1 MPYVPDI
8 AVVPLLVLV
17 PLLGSS
23 VWLSPSQVGPALLA
37 GAKHVAGT
45 LSILNVVIVFGGFI
59 LRKVFGLVAE
69 SKSAEAFTSTVLLTV
84 LGTAWLTAELG
95 LPMTLGSF
103 LAGVLLA
110 ESSFRSRIMV
120 DTEPFRGLFLGLF
133 FITTGMSMD
142 LSLFGKEPLKLLFL
156 ISSLLFWKTSAC
168 TVAGLPVG
176 LSLAESLRV
185 GLLIGQGGEFAFV
198 LFAIA
203 NKLGFLPNDI
213 YAYLITT
220 VVSTMALT
228 PALYTA
234 GLKLAPIIDNIVEK
248 AGGQPTVEATLMDV
262 SNSNEAFVLIFGFG
276 PVGRVIGR
284 MLSRKFIRWVAVDID
299 MESVRSGIKSNLPV
313 IYGDSVHPVELLEA
327 NNLPTPSAFVVTHT
341 TEDVTED
348 CLAAVRLAFPD
359 RPVYVRAKDVDQQKT
374 LLDMGGIAIYPEA
387 LETSLSLGALV
398 LKAFGTSKSDVSA
411 IKKELRSDGEVGLA
425 FEEYENYWKEYLRS
439 PLTDSPADGIDA
451 KDITE
456 VLESKDVTISVR
468 AEHTSPSPIVPSSSL
483 NDRDS
488 AQTR

>member
-1 MPYVPDI
+1 MWI
-8 AVVPLLVLV
+8 
-17 PLLGSS
+17 
-23 VWLSPSQVGPALLA
+23 SPSQAGPVILA
-37 GAKHVAGT
+37 GAKHVAMT
-45 LSILNVVIVFGGFI
+45 LSLLNVTVVLGGFV
-59 LRKVFGLVAE
+59 LRRVFGLVAE
-69 SKSAEAFTSTVLLTV
+69 SKSNEAFTSTVLLTV
-84 LGTAWLTAELG
+84 LGTAWITAELG

-103 LAGVLLA
+103 IAGVLLA

-142 LSLFGKEPLKLLFL
+142 LSLFMKEPLKLGFL

-213 YAYLITT
+213 NAYLITT
-220 VVSTMALT
+220 VVTTMALT
-228 PALYTA
+228 PALYSA
-234 GLKLAPIIDNIVEK
+234 GLKLAPVIDKIVEK
-248 AGGQPTVEATLMDV
+248 AGGQPTVEATLLDV
-262 SNSNEAFVLIFGFG
+262 SNSNEAFVMIFGFG
-276 PVGRVIGR
+276 PVGQVIGR

-299 MESVRSGIKSNLPV
+299 MQSVRNAMENNLPV

-341 TEDVTED
+341 TEVLAEE

-374 LLDMGGIAIYPEA
+374 LLNLGGIAVYPEA

-398 LKAFGTSKSDVSA
+398 LEAFGTTQSDVSA
-411 IKKELRSDGEVGLA
+411 IKKELRSDGDVGLA

-439 PLTDSPADGIDA
+439 PAADNSADTENREDILDEKDAAPSAHVEQASSKPA
-451 KDITE
+451 T
-456 VLESKDVTISVR
+456 
-468 AEHTSPSPIVPSSSL
+468 PSTTRGDL
-483 NDRDS
+483 DS
-488 AQTR
+488 AQTMS